1 MPVIVEKDPTTVDQ
15 LSALLPAGSHVVDSS
30 ETLHSWLAHQGE
42 EYAVVIG
49 PGVALEEA
57 TTLSESLRYTR
68 PSTSV
73 ILVRHE
79 VDTDLLYRAMQAG
92 CRDVV
97 RTSDYDGITNAISRA
112 HQLWSALHTGPAAA
126 AAAKPRTGHIIT
138 VFSPKGGVGKTT
150 TSVNLALALANKG
163 ARKVC
168 LVDLDLAFGDV
179 AITMQLFPAHTIE
192 EAIGGENV
200 IDFTMVESLLTRHE
214 QSLMVLAAPSL
225 PDARDRVTA
234 TLVSRMLRTLRDEFD
249 YIVVDTCP
257 NFDEQTL
264 QALDET
270 DDCVVVATLDVP
282 TLKNVK
288 VALETLDL
296 LNIAQGSRHLIL
308 NRADD
313 AVGLDPEK
321 VQQILGMPITTMI
334 PSSTD
339 IAAATN
345 AGKPIVI
352 SNPSHPAS
360 KAFNALA
367 TTLAEGV
374 GDSLKPVVP
383 TPTLASARVADHDE
397 AERRGRWR
405 RNKR

>member
-1 MPVIVEKDPTTVDQ
+1 MPVIVENNAAAVES
-15 LSALLPAGSHVVDSS
+15 LSALLPPGAHSVDSPG
-30 ETLHSWLAHQGE
+30 TLHAWLSHHPS
-42 EYAVVIG
+42 EYAVLIG
-49 PGVALEEA
+49 PGVELTEA
-57 TTLSESLRYTR
+57 MDLAESLRYTR

-73 ILVRHE
+73 VLVRDQ
-79 VDTDLLYRAMQAG
+79 VDTDVLYKAMQAG

-97 RTSDYDGITNAISRA
+97 RTNDHEGITTAISRA
-112 HQLWSALHTGPAAA
+112 QQLWSALHSGSTPSSGGQ
-126 AAAKPRTGHIIT
+126 RGHIIT

-150 TSVNLALALANKG
+150 TSVNLALALADRG
-163 ARKVC
+163 SRKVC
-168 LVDLDLAFGDV
+168 LIDLDLAFGDV
-179 AITMQLFPAHTIE
+179 AITMQLFPTHTIE
-192 EAIGGENV
+192 EAIGGEDV

-234 TLVSRMLRTLRDEFD
+234 TLISRMMRTLREQFD
-249 YIVVDTCP
+249 YVVVDTCP

-270 DDCVVVATLDVP
+270 DDCVIVATLDVP

-296 LNIAQGSRHLIL
+296 LNIAQGSRHLVL

-321 VQQILGMPITTMI
+321 VEQILGMPITTMI
-334 PSSTD
+334 PSSID

-345 AGKPIVI
+345 AGRPIVM
-352 SNPSHPAS
+352 SNPGHPAS
-360 KAFNALA
+360 RAFLK
-367 TTLAEGV
+367 LAE
-374 GDSLKPVVP
+374 
-383 TPTLASARVADHDE
+383 TLASGIGDDLSPAINKNPVPAQPEQEE

>member
-1 MPVIVEKDPTTVDQ
+1 MPVIVDKDPEVIER
-15 LSALLPAGSHVVDSS
+15 LAALLPPGAHGVDGT
-30 ETLHSWLAHQGE
+30 EPLGAWLANRPN
-42 EYAVVIG
+42 EYAVLLG
-49 PGVALEEA
+49 PSMALADAIAVTEGM
-57 TTLSESLRYTR
+57 RYTR

-73 ILVRHE
+73 ILIRDE
-79 VDTDLLYRAMQAG
+79 VDTDVLYKAMQAG

-97 RTSDYDGITNAISRA
+97 RTSDTSGISGAASRA
-112 HQLWSALHTGPAAA
+112 QQLWSALHGGEGTSLSG
-126 AAAKPRTGHIIT
+126 KEGQIVT

-150 TSVNLALALANKG
+150 TSVNLALALADKG

-179 AITMQLFPAHTIE
+179 AITMQLFPNHTIE
-192 EAIGGENV
+192 EAIGGEDAL
-200 IDFTMVESLLTRHE
+200 DFTMVESLLTRHE
-214 QSLMVLAAPSL
+214 DSLMVLAAPSL

-234 TLVSRMLRTLRDEFD
+234 TLVARMMRTLKREFD
-249 YIVVDTCP
+249 YVVVDTCP

-270 DDCVVVATLDVP
+270 DECVIVATLDVP

-296 LNIAQGSRHLIL
+296 LNIAQGSRHLVL

-313 AVGLDPEK
+313 SVGLDASK
-321 VQQILGMPITTMI
+321 VEQILGMPITTLI

-345 AGKPIVI
+345 AGKPIVVG
-352 SNPSHPAS
+352 NTDHPAS
-360 KAFNALA
+360 KAFRDLAEKLAGPTTEVAVPGRAA
-367 TTLAEGV
+367 TTAP
-374 GDSLKPVVP
+374 KP
-383 TPTLASARVADHDE
+383 DG
-397 AERRGRWR
+397 ERRGRWR